1 VGNAFTWADLHFQQF
16 MDLVHGMT
24 GNNQILDA
32 TPNLKDL
39 FARICAVPTIAKWI
53 ETRPKNPF

>member
-1 VGNAFTWADLHFQQF
+1 ML
-16 MDLVHGMT
+16 LP
-24 GNNQILDA
+24 QILDA

-39 FARICAVPTIAKWI
+39 NTRICGVPSVAKWI

>member
-1 VGNAFTWADLHFQQF
+1 ML
-16 MDLVHGMT
+16 LP
-24 GNNQILDA
+24 QILDT

-39 FARICAVPTIAKWI
+39 FTRICAVPAVTKWI

>member
-1 VGNAFTWADLHFQQF
+1 MPFPQV
-16 MDLVHGMT
+16 
-24 GNNQILDA
+24 LDA

-39 FARICAVPTIAKWI
+39 NTRICAVPAVAKWI